1 MTPNPQETIYFLK
14 VYLWGIILRRTT
26 KPESH
31 LSRRNRVTDFFLTIL
46 RDVVGTYLRR
56 ESCDLDR
63 KEKSQISKKEKRLK
77 NQ

>member
-31 LSRRNRVTDFFLTIL
+31 LSRSNRVTDFFLDYTVL

-56 ESCDLDR
+56 EMCLTAVR
-63 KEKSQISKKEKRLK
+63 P
-77 NQ
+77 